1 MQTATTPPYRIKVQ
15 MKQGILHFCFLQQQ
29 QQQQLQQLQKQQT
42 IQPIIPKTDMA
53 KAITIGSTLFK

>member
-1 MQTATTPPYRIKVQ
+1 